1 MLGTIGQLL
10 PVGLAAALSTVPVA
24 VLLVIMLSSR
34 RRAAT
39 VPYVIGCVLGTL
51 VVVGLASLAA
61 QLFPPSRP
69 RETQWY
75 VAVLEI
81 VLGAVLVGLGVRSW
95 WRRGRSAQRPLLP
108 ARVTSLLDTV
118 RAGQALVL
126 GMLIELRPKSVLLA
140 CVVALQV
147 RAAPRDVE
155 AVAVLAIYTA
165 IATSTLTVP
174 ALWAMLAAERAEPRL
189 RRLAEVLDADGVLI
203 SAVVLVMVGVVVV
216 GAGLQG
222 LG

>member
-126 GMLIELRPKSVLLA
+126 GMLIELR
-140 CVVALQV
+140 
-147 RAAPRDVE
+147 
-155 AVAVLAIYTA
+155 
-165 IATSTLTVP
+165 
-174 ALWAMLAAERAEPRL
+174 
-189 RRLAEVLDADGVLI
+189 
-203 SAVVLVMVGVVVV
+203 
-216 GAGLQG
+216 
-222 LG
+222 